1 MSEKSWMGMKKKK
14 NVIIIIIIIIFFFF
28 TEKKMIR
35 EMSRQGAN
43 YFPSLLHSR
52 LKCAGE

>member
-14 NVIIIIIIIIFFFF
+14 MLLLLLLLLFFFFF

>member
-1 MSEKSWMGMKKKK
+1 MSWCLKKVEWEWKKKK
-14 NVIIIIIIIIFFFF
+14 NVIIIFFFF